1 MYIYKYTKFSTRIG
15 TIVDQKKVLKQPG
28 VVHDIKSQ

>member
-1 MYIYKYTKFSTRIG
+1 MYSKRIRVG
-15 TIVDQKKVLKQPG
+15 TIVDQKKVLKQDE